1 MNTFESASSPTVCA
15 RTVVFIGCQSFQ
27 FSDSFFDHTRSHHDG
42 DVPQLAGKGE
52 PVHPDAR
59 TAGRPERKT

>member
-1 MNTFESASSPTVCA
+1 
-15 RTVVFIGCQSFQ
+15 VVFIGCQSFQ